1 MKTIS
6 VKKTFWILFILFF
19 IALAVLSI
27 MIFNVIDV
35 SEDITQVVVNYD
47 FYDTL
52 LTSLTPIFF
61 LILLVLSNV
70 AFMKDDISY
79 YFWMTLFLY
88 VVFTLVNY
96 VYISGVYFH
105 YKKLC
110 GVSTGEI
117 SIEGIRG
124 LILCMIAIFICV
136 INYFTLVIIKKKR
149 SMK

>member
-105 YKKLC
+105 YKKIC

-136 INYFTLVIIKKKR
+136 INYFTLVIMKKKR

>member
-1 MKTIS
+1 MT
-6 VKKTFWILFILFF
+6 
-19 IALAVLSI
+19 
-27 MIFNVIDV
+27 FNVIDV

-47 FYDTL
+47 FYDAI

-61 LILLVLSNV
+61 LILLIISNI
-70 AFMKDDISY
+70 AFMKNDISY

-105 YKKLC
+105 YKKIC

-124 LILCMIAIFICV
+124 LILCMITVFICV

-149 SMK
+149 NMK

>member
-19 IALAVLSI
+19 ITLAVLSI
-27 MIFNVIDV
+27 MTFNIIDV

-47 FYDTL
+47 FYDAI

-61 LILLVLSNV
+61 LILLILSNIV
-70 AFMKDDISY
+70 FMKNDISY

-105 YKKLC
+105 YKKIC

-124 LILCMIAIFICV
+124 LILSMIAVFICV

>member
-1 MKTIS
+1 MKSTF
-6 VKKTFWILFILFF
+6 VKKTFWILFIIFF
-19 IALAVLSI
+19 VTLAVLSFLT
-27 MIFNVIDV
+27 FNVIDV
-35 SEDITQVVVNYD
+35 NEDVTQVVVRYD
-47 FYDTL
+47 CYDAI
-52 LTSLTPIFF
+52 LTTLTPIFF
-61 LILLVLSNV
+61 LILLILSNI
-70 AFMKDDISY
+70 AFMKNDISY

-88 VVFTLVNY
+88 VAFTLVNY

-105 YKKLC
+105 YKKIC

-124 LILCMIAIFICV
+124 LILCMITVFICV

>member
-1 MKTIS
+1 MKLIAMKR
-6 VKKTFWILFILFF
+6 VFWILFIIFF
-19 IALAVLSI
+19 ITLVVLSI
-27 MIFNVIDV
+27 MTFNVIDV

-47 FYDTL
+47 FYDAI

-61 LILLVLSNV
+61 LILLILSNI
-70 AFMKDDISY
+70 AFMKNDISY

-96 VYISGVYFH
+96 VYISRVYLH
-105 YKKLC
+105 YKEIC

-124 LILCMIAIFICV
+124 LILSMIAVFICV

>member
-1 MKTIS
+1 M
-6 VKKTFWILFILFF
+6 KKTFWILFIIFF
-19 IALAVLSI
+19 ITLAVLSI
-27 MIFNVIDV
+27 MTFNVIDV

-47 FYDTL
+47 FYDAI

-61 LILLVLSNV
+61 LILLILSNI
-70 AFMKDDISY
+70 AFMKNDISY

-88 VVFTLVNY
+88 VAFTLVNY

-105 YKKLC
+105 YKKIC

-124 LILCMIAIFICV
+124 LILCMITVFICV
-136 INYFTLVIIKKKR
+136 INYFTLVIIKKRR

>member
-1 MKTIS
+1 MKLIAMKR
-6 VKKTFWILFILFF
+6 VFWILFIIFF
-19 IALAVLSI
+19 ITLVVLSI
-27 MIFNVIDV
+27 MTFNVIDV

-47 FYDTL
+47 FYDAI
-52 LTSLTPIFF
+52 LTSLTPLFF
-61 LILLVLSNV
+61 LILLILSNI
-70 AFMKDDISY
+70 AFMKNDISY

-96 VYISGVYFH
+96 VYISSVYLH
-105 YKKLC
+105 YKEIC

-124 LILCMIAIFICV
+124 LILSMIAVFICV

>member
-1 MKTIS
+1 MKSTI
-6 VKKTFWILFILFF
+6 VKKTFWILFIIFLVT
-19 IALAVLSI
+19 LAVLSI
-27 MIFNVIDV
+27 MTFNVIDV
-35 SEDITQVVVNYD
+35 SEDVTQVVVNYD
-47 FYDTL
+47 FYDAI

-61 LILLVLSNV
+61 LILLVLSNI

-105 YKKLC
+105 YKKIC

-117 SIEGIRG
+117 SIACVRG

-136 INYFTLVIIKKKR
+136 INYFTLVIMKKKR
-149 SMK
+149 NMK